1 MPGWYNRAVVAIIDF
16 DRAVRFYR
24 ETFGFR
30 QDWLYQEDD
39 GTRIMQISREGC
51 ELILSN
57 QWPERAGTA
66 RFFVS
71 LDPPDF
77 DAMRAEAEAKGIARE
92 GWWGYRLV
100 VVADPDGNELWFP
113 YPSEDGGKSS

>member
-1 MPGWYNRAVVAIIDF
+1 MPGWYSRPVVAVTDF
-16 DRAVRFYR
+16 GRAARFYL
-24 ETFGFR
+24 ETFGFK
-30 QDWLYQEDD
+30 QDWLYEEDD
-39 GTRIMQISREGC
+39 GTRILQVSREGC

-77 DAMRAEAEAKGIARE
+77 DAMRVETEAKGIARE
-92 GWWGYRLV
+92 SWWGYRLV

-113 YPSEDGGKSS
+113 YPNENAEKSS